1 MTIYFGL
8 ELDSLV
14 VPERRA
20 SGVFYFGPKRL
31 VGYLELHLGLGGHP
45 QNNDFLRIEQFRQAL
60 VKHSGFHP
68 QAFYVRSFEADPLA
82 TATALLN
89 RRDELVLSNW
99 NFIPDENTPIRLRT
113 ISQIENIAQTNDN
126 GANLSMGYSD
136 RFVLLEKTL
145 QERNLPAFEFIIR
158 EPLEILPFHFQRLFH
173 HLTELGHSVKYIENK
188 CIEQNNDLGAFQQ
201 MLLGRK
207 GSIEAKKDS
216 SILILKSKRS
226 TSLATFLAQLIQKN
240 PEYRPVALIP
250 EKNRTLDNAFIQ
262 EGLPSLG
269 ILSES
274 LARPSLQILKLVTAF
289 LWKPIDPFKV
299 MEFVSLSVKP
309 LRDDLAYIIA
319 SEMAQTPG
327 VHSDRWRFRIK
338 TYFDE
343 LEQRAKEEDID
354 VAETRKQYNF
364 WFNRTRYSITQSVPI
379 EDVIDVFGYIGN
391 WSKAIFDNDKN
402 DPSSMLVLSEQ
413 ANRVVELLESLPDF
427 EKRLTNLQLE
437 RIVRTIYEPSPI
449 SFKERQ
455 VNHLAYAHHNSAILE
470 PIDKLIWW
478 NFLDNEPPYFFSKW
492 YKKEYAYLNDIDIQM
507 ETPRRE
513 NERLLWQRIQPILN
527 TKEQLILCLPTMVDG
542 KEVHPHPLFGNL
554 DAFFKNLEDLMIDI
568 DKSKNLD
575 LLFRL
580 GLDVPNKIVLAQ
592 RNLGL
597 PKPFINIRQVDQLS
611 KREQESY
618 SSLDTLLYYPYKWVF
633 QYQIGLRKSSI
644 LSIVKD
650 YTLMGNLAH
659 RVFEK
664 LFRDKGNETL
674 TWKKNEIIHWV
685 DQQTNELLER
695 EAAVLLMYGREPDRV
710 AFMNKLKFAACNL
723 IDMIRNN
730 GWKIKGTEQK
740 LEGKFLE
747 AEIKGVAD
755 LVLENDE
762 GELAVIDLKWRGT
775 RRRFNLIKSN
785 EDLQLVL
792 YSKLLTT
799 NDQWAH
805 TAFFIMEEGK
815 MIARN
820 NLAFKE
826 AMAVAP
832 DADHKALHKEIYN
845 KMVATYQWRM
855 EQIKE
860 GKIEIRT
867 EQTLLDIEDS
877 MTANELMT
885 LLEMKSKNAPFDDY
899 KTLINL
905 LE

>member
-14 VPERRA
+14 VPERRE

-31 VGYLELHLGLGGHP
+31 IGYLELHLGLSGHP
-45 QNNDFLRIEQFRQAL
+45 QNNAFLRIEQFRQAL
-60 VKHSGFHP
+60 IKHSGFHP
-68 QAFYVRSFEADPLA
+68 EAFYVRSFEADPLA

-99 NFIPDENTPIRLRT
+99 NFVPNDNTPIRLKT
-113 ISQIENIAQTNDN
+113 IAQIENIAQTHDN
-126 GANLSMGYSD
+126 GMSLSMGYSD
-136 RFVLLEKTL
+136 RFVELERTI
-145 QERNLPAFEFIIR
+145 QERSLPTFEFIIR

-173 HLTELGHSVKYIENK
+173 HLTELGHSVQYIQNE
-188 CIEQNNDLGAFQQ
+188 CVEQANDLGAFQQ
-201 MLLGRK
+201 MLLGQK
-207 GSIEAKKDS
+207 GSVKAKLDS

-226 TSLATFLAQLIQKN
+226 TALATFLAQLVQKN
-240 PEYRPVALIP
+240 PDYRPVALIP
-250 EKNRTLDNAFIQ
+250 EKNRTLDNAFVQ

-274 LARPSLQILKLVTAF
+274 LARPSLQILKLITAF

-299 MEFVSLSVKP
+299 MEFVSLTVKP
-309 LRDDLAYIIA
+309 LRDGLAYIIA

-327 VHSDRWRFRIK
+327 VHSDRWRYRIK
-338 TYFDE
+338 LYFDE
-343 LEQRAKEEDID
+343 LEERAKEEDID

-364 WFNRTRYSITQSVPI
+364 WFNRTRYSITQSVPK
-379 EDVIDVFGYIGN
+379 EDVIEIFDYLAK
-391 WSKAIFDNDKN
+391 WAKDTFDNDKN
-402 DPSSMLVLSEQ
+402 EPSSMLVLSEQ
-413 ANRVVELLESLPDF
+413 SKRVVELLESLPDS
-427 EKRLTNLQLE
+427 EQRLTNLQLE

-455 VNHLAYAHHNSAILE
+455 VNHLNYAHHNSAILE
-470 PIDKLIWW
+470 PIDKLVWW

-492 YKKEYAYLNDIDIQM
+492 YKKEYAFLNNIGIQM
-507 ETPRRE
+507 ETPQLE
-513 NERLLWQRIQPILN
+513 NERLLWQRIQPIIN
-527 TKEQLILCLPTMVDG
+527 TKQQLILCLPEMVDG
-542 KEVHPHPLFGNL
+542 KGVHPHPLFGNL
-554 DAFFKNLEDLMIDI
+554 DAFFENLEDLVINIDT
-568 DKSKNLD
+568 SKNLD
-575 LLFRL
+575 LLFQL
-580 GLDVPNKIVLAQ
+580 GFDVPSRIVLDQ
-592 RNLGL
+592 RKFGQ
-597 PKPFINIRQVDQLS
+597 PQPFIQIAQTDQLT

-664 LFRDKGNETL
+664 LFRDKGNEAL
-674 TWKKNEIIHWV
+674 TWDKLEIIDWV
-685 DQQTNELLER
+685 DRATNQLLEK

-710 AFMNKLKFAACNL
+710 SFMNKLKFAACNL

-730 GWKIKGTEQK
+730 GWKIKGTEQR

-762 GELAVIDLKWRGT
+762 GELAVVDLKWRGT

-799 NDQWAH
+799 NDEWAH

-845 KMVATYQWRM
+845 KMIATYQWRM

-867 EQTLLDIEDS
+867 EQTLEEIEDT
-877 MTANELMT
+877 MTANELMV

-905 LE
+905 LQ